1 MLYRTLTALL
11 LMVLLLSEMVQGQQ
25 EETLLPADRPIS
37 EVVDFYV
44 ERSLQEIELS
54 SAKQATDSA
63 LLRRTTL
70 DLVGRIPT
78 VYEAQNYLKSEATD
92 KRTDLVDRLLASPG
106 YRQHQVNELGRLLH
120 PENSTQL
127 QKYLTHAVDK
137 DASWDLIFRDLM
149 LPPTKPEKAP
159 EADRFIKSR
168 IGDID
173 KLAND
178 TSVLFFGVNISC
190 AKCHDHPLVEQWKQ
204 NHFFG
209 MKSFF
214 SRTFANGDFLSE
226 RDYGAVQFKTTAG
239 ETKTAELMFLS
250 GKIVDE
256 PSWKEPTEEE
266 KKKLK
271 TQLEELKKKK
281 QPTPAP
287 SFSRRSKLVEV
298 ALSTEE
304 QDFFARN
311 IVNRVW
317 YRVFGN
323 GLVMPLDQM
332 HEGNPPSHPELL
344 DWLAR
349 DMVSH
354 NYDLKRLLR
363 GLVLSKAYA
372 RQSYWDQET
381 RPDAEWFAVANTK
394 PLSRHQYGHSLKLA
408 SMNPDQFKLDD
419 EAKLNEQ
426 LNQVYQ
432 ANGFNS
438 QLDQPIHDFQ
448 VSTTEALLFS
458 NSDRVTKELLQE
470 SGSTLVGKLKS
481 LKNDT
486 ERVELACWS
495 ILSRAPD
502 DEERKILL
510 AYLATRRE
518 RPVEGIQQ
526 LVWALLTSTEFR
538 FNH

>member
-25 EETLLPADRPIS
+25 EETLLPADRPIP

-92 KRTDLVDRLLASPG
+92 KRTELVDRLLASPG

-120 PENSTQL
+120 PENSAQL

-304 QDFFARN
+304 QGFFARN

-408 SMNPDQFKLDD
+408 SMNPDQFNLDD

-426 LNQVYQ
+426 LNRVYQ

>member
-54 SAKQATDSA
+54 CAKQATDSA

-481 LKNDT
+481 LENDT

>member
-481 LKNDT
+481 LENDT